1 MDSLSI
7 ELDSELHVQA
17 EEVCGEMDITVQDA
31 VVMFLQETRLEGRLP
46 FEVP

>member
-1 MDSLSI
+1 MDQLSI
-7 ELDSELHVQA
+7 ELDSEMLFQA
-17 EEVCGEMDITVQDA
+17 EEVCAEMDITVEDA